1 MKYRFMVFTFKHAD
15 RIIANSE
22 FTRDLVVD
30 LGVRPEKVVLNHSGV
45 NIEQFR
51 PDMETTDLKD
61 VFRPDMETG
70 DLKDIIGLADGQ
82 KLILSVGRLSRR
94 KGFDHVIRALPALQ
108 EQGIDFRYVVI
119 GIGQD
124 REYLESLALREGVAE
139 RVHLLGLIT
148 AEDLPRWYNLADVFV
163 MPNRE
168 INGDTEGFGL
178 VFLEAAACRKP
189 AIAGNAGGTG
199 AALVHEETGLR
210 VDGASVPAIAEA
222 LTRVLTDEQY
232 ASRLGEAGYD
242 RALAEYSWDRVA
254 ERTDAMGRD
263 LMCGQ

>member
-30 LGVRPEKVVLNHSGV
+30 LDVSPEKVVLNHSGV

-61 VFRPDMETG
+61 V
-70 DLKDIIGLADGQ
+70 IGLADGQ

-139 RVHLLGLIT
+139 RVHLLGSIT